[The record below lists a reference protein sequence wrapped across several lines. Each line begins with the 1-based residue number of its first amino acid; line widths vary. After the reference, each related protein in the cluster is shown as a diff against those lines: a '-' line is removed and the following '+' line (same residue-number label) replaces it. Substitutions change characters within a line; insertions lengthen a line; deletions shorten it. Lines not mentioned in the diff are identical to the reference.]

1 MFRNDNNKV
10 DCKCPRRKA
19 FGDLS
24 DRELKNLYWK
34 RKAKMQPKALKE
46 NLIKVVTL
54 VHRVGALNMCKTQ
67 KLEMMK
73 VEPMRVEFRDKAR
86 ADKKPIKNSRIIPVA
101 LPLKQ
106 KTIENLDY
114 NVKIGIL
121 ERMTGTDSHDLWLS
135 PMIVVS
141 QKGRI
146 AKKSGGL

>member
-19 FGDLS
+19 FADLS

-46 NLIKVVTL
+46 ILIKVVTL
-54 VHRVGALNMCKTQ
+54 VHGVGALNMCKTQ

-86 ADKKPIKNSRIIPVA
+86 ADKKPIKKRQNYSCSFT
-101 LPLKQ
+101 LKT
-106 KTIENLDY
+106 KKLDY
-114 NVKIGIL
+114 DVKIGIL

-141 QKGRI
+141 QKGLI
-146 AKKSGGL
+146 AKKSGGF